1 MDTGSLALLHDLM
14 KSFSYYPHYMHEKL
28 NLGEIR
34 QPVHGGAKKQTQA
47 AQIQRPVQD
56 SLPHSFHGV

>member
-1 MDTGSLALLHDLM
+1 MDTGSLALLHDPMQKFLLL
-14 KSFSYYPHYMHEKL
+14 SPLHEKL

-34 QPVHGGAKKQTQA
+34 QPVHGGAKNQTQT

-56 SLPHSFHGV
+56 PLPHSFHGI